1 MAKAPAHVYQIEIEA
16 PPERVWEA
24 LNSREQ
30 EYNAGWTLDNDGIEP
45 GSRYA
50 FRDERGEPMIVGE
63 IVEIDP
69 PRRLVTTSS
78 HQWSDAVKAEKP
90 SRVTYEIAPTSKG
103 CKLTVIHDGFE
114 SADSPTYRAVENG
127 WPPILEA
134 LKALAE
140 DRPAALAEA
149 LAKQG

>member
-1 MAKAPAHVYQIEIEA
+1 MAKGPAHVYEIEIEA

-30 EYNAGWTLDNDGIEP
+30 EYNAGWTLDYDGIEP
-45 GSRYA
+45 GSHYA
-50 FRDERGEPMIVGE
+50 FRDESGEPMIIGE
-63 IVEIDP
+63 IIEFDP

-78 HQWSDAVKAEKP
+78 HQWSEAVRAEKP
-90 SRVTYEIAPTSKG
+90 SRVTYEIVPTSKG
-103 CKLTVIHDGFE
+103 CKLTVIHDDFE
-114 SADSPTYRAVENG
+114 SEDSPTYRAVEGG

-140 DRPAALAEA
+140 NRPEA
-149 LAKQG
+149 LAAAIAKQG